1 MDQREYKHH
10 IAKVETTQFDHNS
23 SQVSIAQFSLSFSE
37 KVRIMH
43 REVLVF
49 DEIGLLGSLGGALG
63 LFIGF
68 SFFGCIAMALDA
80 LLDKGVNRLL

>member
-1 MDQREYKHH
+1 MDQREYKHY
-10 IAKVETTQFDHNS
+10 IAKVETTQFEHNI

-43 REVLVF
+43 REVPVF
-49 DEIGLLGSLGGALG
+49 DEIGLLGPLGGALG

-68 SFFGCIAMALDA
+68 SFFGYIAMALDA
-80 LLDKGVNRLL
+80 LLDKGVNHLL